1 MKRQLCIITMIVLCL
16 SAISIHI
23 APAAKA
29 DDNSTKVH
37 VPQYVLNGL
46 QAYAKEGYESAVR
59 KWFQDS
65 PWVNATILVERI
77 AFFKNIEMLYG
88 KYQGY
93 QVVTTN
99 ETATSQMTYIR
110 FVYLKM
116 AGYVMFLSKK
126 QNNQWALVK
135 LDLHKMQKLGD
146 AGSPL
151 NKKSSLI
158 Q

>member
-1 MKRQLCIITMIVLCL
+1 MKRQLCIITRIVFCL
-16 SAISIHI
+16 SAIIILIS
-23 APAAKA
+23 PAATAA
-29 DDNSTKVH
+29 DKSAEAR
-37 VPQYVLNGL
+37 VPEYIVNGL
-46 QAYAKEGYESAVR
+46 QAYANEGYEAAVR

>member
-1 MKRQLCIITMIVLCL
+1 MKRQLCIIAMIVLCL
-16 SAISIHI
+16 SAIIIHI
-23 APAAKA
+23 SPAVMAA
-29 DDNSTKVH
+29 DNSADAR
-37 VPQYVLNGL
+37 VPKYIVNGL
-46 QAYAKEGYESAVR
+46 QAYAKEGYEAAVR
-59 KWFQDS
+59 TWFQDS

-88 KYQGY
+88 QYKGY

-110 FVYLKM
+110 FVYSKM

-146 AGSPL
+146 AGVPL
-151 NKKSSLI
+151 NTKNSLI